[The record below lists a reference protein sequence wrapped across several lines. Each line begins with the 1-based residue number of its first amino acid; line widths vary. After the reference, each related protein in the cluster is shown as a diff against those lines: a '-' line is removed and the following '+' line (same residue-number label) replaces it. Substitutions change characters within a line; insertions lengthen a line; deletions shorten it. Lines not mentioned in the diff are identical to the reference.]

1 MRPGTRDKT
10 ELKIITYIYETIKY
24 FLKIRNTM
32 NIHLNSIVNIEIFV
46 S

>member
-10 ELKIITYIYETIKY
+10 GLKIITYIYETIKY
-24 FLKIRNTM
+24 FFKNQNTM
-32 NIHLNSIVNIEIFV
+32 NIHLNSIVNIEIFI